1 MFAVIPIVAI
11 FLILILFVMFF
22 SLPYWFYFL
31 VAFLSYSYYE
41 KLTYFVIINIILG
54 VYKFVNRKSG
64 PKFYFYKTIHNDDYR
79 YSNHTNFNRFTED
92 EYTRACSILG
102 VDKNTPLQEKK
113 KRYINLLK
121 KYHPDINPSLEAQE
135 KTKELNKAWDIIER
149 YGY

>member
-1 MFAVIPIVAI
+1 MFATLPIVVI

-22 SLPYWFYFL
+22 SLPYWVYFL
-31 VAFLSYSYYE
+31 IAFLSYSYYE
-41 KLTYFVIINIILG
+41 KLTYFIIINIILG
-54 VYKFVNRKSG
+54 VYKFFNRKSVTA
-64 PKFYFYKTIHNDDYR
+64 FYFYKKINNDDYM
-79 YSNHTNFNRFTED
+79 YSED

-102 VDKNTPLQEKK
+102 VDKSIVLNEKK